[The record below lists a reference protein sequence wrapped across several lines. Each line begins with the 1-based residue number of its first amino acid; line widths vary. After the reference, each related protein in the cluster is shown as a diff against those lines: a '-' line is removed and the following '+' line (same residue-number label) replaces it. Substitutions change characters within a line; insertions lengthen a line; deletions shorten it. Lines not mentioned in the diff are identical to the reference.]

1 MHFTEEAQNLFHKA
15 MEEIGKDVFHI
26 ELVQHGCGGKG
37 LNLKLITKEEAT
49 RIVEIDGIA
58 VDISEDDD
66 AFLKEF
72 TFEEYNGNIKVVPP
86 AGYKPGCHGGST
98 CDDCE
103 DCGDCDHCH

>member
-1 MHFTEEAQNLFHKA
+1 MHITEEAQKLFHQA
-15 MEEIGKDVFHI
+15 MEELKKDVFHI

-49 RIVEIDGIA
+49 RIIDVDGIA
-58 VDISEDDD
+58 VDINEEDD

-72 TFEEYNGNIKVVPP
+72 TFEAYNGNIKVVPP
-86 AGYKPGCHGGST
+86 ANYQPGCHGGST